1 MKISDGVKLAART
14 LTYKA
19 MDSSKVVNTLVN
31 RITFGSVTRDTLAK
45 NILSGTVNLAQQYA
59 CEQKLLGER
68 SAEIVSLG
76 RSVLFDNT
84 MAQVKEGA
92 GPLVS
97 LLMEYNGNN
106 SCSTFLTSKIA
117 ERFLPDMLQDHAL
130 ERISCVWSTQES
142 GSQVMK
148 LAIENALTGVYGG
161 KMIAA
166 TFMSVLKRTILDK
179 AEYHS
184 NTALHRIAAKELQR
198 HYTQSKEVV
207 PEISLCSVISS
218 VTAETYS
225 HVSSLCLQSEV
236 MRNVL
241 QLPTKIKEV
250 FNAFSTWRP
259 TGTANGD
266 KKTVSDL
273 VELAILVHKTQ
284 QPEQVDEMFKMIAEL
299 PKEVRGEFQNKYEQL
314 KPLLEK
320 MPLSTIAIGQNWLN
334 ELESV
339 SFEHHD
345 NYAVSSEL
353 TAFMKNG
360 FSLPVTPP
368 EEAEGYF
375 AGGSFINALRQGMAL
390 HIDNSHKN
398 YGQRAVDMG
407 GNLFSIIKDM
417 LALPEGLSEGQK
429 RQVGQLSDMVN
440 HHPMSLLA
448 LTHHIAPKNV
458 LNSVSN
464 KVLNELNHQSGN
476 VIFTDNRWMKLGPP
490 QTTVTVS
497 KCDGV
502 DVATQIVWPVE
513 QLGLSRDDML
523 PLSSGSS
530 TVSTTVNSHLMFN
543 ENGLKSKSVTI
554 SDINIDLV
562 EKLTFSQP
570 PETYTASA
578 SKWLNLDPQRGGLFP
593 LLGGAS
599 SC

>member
-1 MKISDGVKLAART
+1 MKISDGMKLAART

-31 RITFGSVTRDTLAK
+31 RITFGSVSRDTLAK

-84 MAQVKEGA
+84 VAQVKEGA
-92 GPLVS
+92 SPLVS

-106 SCSTFLTSKIA
+106 SCSTFLASKIA

-130 ERISCVWSTQES
+130 ERILCVWSTQES

-179 AEYHS
+179 AEYQS

-241 QLPTKIKEV
+241 QLPAKIREV
-250 FNAFSTWRP
+250 FNAFLP
-259 TGTANGD
+259 MGTANGD

-273 VELAILVHKTQ
+273 IELAILAHKTQ
-284 QPEQVDEMFKMIAEL
+284 QPELVDEMFKMIAEL

-360 FSLPVTPP
+360 FSLPVKHP
-368 EEAEGYF
+368 EDAGGYF

-390 HIDNSHKN
+390 HIDNSHKS

-407 GNLFSIIKDM
+407 GNLFSIIKDT

-458 LNSVSN
+458 LNNVGN

-476 VIFTDNRWMKLGPP
+476 VIFIDNRWMKLGPP

-497 KCDGV
+497 KSNGV
-502 DVATQIVWPVE
+502 DIATQIVWPVE
-513 QLGLSRDDML
+513 QLGSSRDDML

-543 ENGLKSKSVTI
+543 ENGLKNKSVTI
-554 SDINIDLV
+554 SDINVDLA

-570 PETYTASA
+570 LETYTASA
-578 SKWLNLDPQRGGLFP
+578 SKWLNSDPQHGGLFP
-593 LLGGAS
+593 LLSGAS

>member
-1 MKISDGVKLAART
+1 
-14 LTYKA
+14 

-31 RITFGSVTRDTLAK
+31 RITFGSVSRDTLAK

-84 MAQVKEGA
+84 VAQVKEGA
-92 GPLVS
+92 SPLVS

-106 SCSTFLTSKIA
+106 SCSTFLASKIA

-130 ERISCVWSTQES
+130 ERILCVWSTQES

-179 AEYHS
+179 AEYQS

-241 QLPTKIKEV
+241 QLPAKIREV
-250 FNAFSTWRP
+250 FNAFLP
-259 TGTANGD
+259 MGTANGD

-273 VELAILVHKTQ
+273 IELAILAHKTQ
-284 QPEQVDEMFKMIAEL
+284 QPELVDEMFKMIAEL

-360 FSLPVTPP
+360 FSLPVKHP
-368 EEAEGYF
+368 EDAGGYF

-390 HIDNSHKN
+390 HIDNSHKS

-407 GNLFSIIKDM
+407 GNLFSIIKDT

-458 LNSVSN
+458 LNNVGN

-476 VIFTDNRWMKLGPP
+476 VIFIDNRWMKLGPP

-497 KCDGV
+497 KSNGV
-502 DVATQIVWPVE
+502 DIATQIVWPVE
-513 QLGLSRDDML
+513 QLGSSRDDML

-543 ENGLKSKSVTI
+543 ENGLKNKSVTI
-554 SDINIDLV
+554 SDINVDLA

-570 PETYTASA
+570 LETYTASA
-578 SKWLNLDPQRGGLFP
+578 SKWLNSDPQHGGLFP
-593 LLGGAS
+593 LLSGAS